1 MSFFAIS
8 FLFFRFPLL
17 ILIIFSFFLLLN
29 NVMRLAFSDDN
40 RIADNHG
47 IANNSTLCFLFSFR
61 KFDAFVD
68 ECITI
73 QHEISKR
80 RECDLNI
87 IGSPFVESSYGIAL
101 PNNYSLTSK
110 IPQTLI
116 HYKEYGIENEQRNN
130 SFRGYCQSMKEPDV
144 SQMSIQSMSGL
155 FFAVRIGVVV
165 ALIDFFL
172 RNCFYQFL
180 NWKRYNISS

>member
-40 RIADNHG
+40 RIGDNHG

-80 RECDLNI
+80 RECDINV
-87 IGSPFVESSYGIAL
+87 IGSPFVESSYSKAL
-101 PNNYSLTSK
+101 PNNLLSPQKFPKHLSILKTMVSK
-110 IPQTLI
+110 MSKGII
-116 HYKEYGIENEQRNN
+116 RFVGIE
-130 SFRGYCQSMKEPDV
+130 
-144 SQMSIQSMSGL
+144 I
-155 FFAVRIGVVV
+155 
-165 ALIDFFL
+165 
-172 RNCFYQFL
+172 
-180 NWKRYNISS
+180 